1 MSKIS
6 KELMKAAAGGGG
18 GEGEA
23 TFPNVT
29 LLLDGDGPSL
39 GDNGT
44 FTDSSPNSLSVTR
57 SNTVGQGSFSPYGS
71 LWSLDLSNTT
81 SYTSTYSAQGHY
93 MPTFGDGLGAFTLEF
108 WYMPLSVSSGNQV
121 IMDNDRSGGTGSANW
136 FELSH
141 NGSDFTI
148 SHGGAGS
155 GTTTI
160 GSFFATAG
168 TWYHIAITREA
179 STNTINVFRNGVSV
193 TTYSDSNSFGGA
205 SGRSFYIGTSASGN
219 PDTCFVSNFR
229 IINGSALYT
238 SGFTVPTEPLTEE
251 VGTVWLAGHRNNF
264 IEDEGGLTLSP
275 QGTARVVSFSPFR
288 RAAALDMNTGGSA
301 IFDGIN
307 GSQLIAASSRAM
319 TFGTADFTFECWLYL
334 NQYTGS
340 FSMIADQV
348 SSNRYFAIDGGLV
361 GTPGRMAVWTGVSG
375 SDQYSSATDT
385 QTLELGCWNHL
396 VWQRESGT
404 LYMYINGVRV
414 YNATYNYDFGTA
426 SDSIRIGFSDD
437 YSSYYLDGHI
447 TDVRSYF
454 GGVAYTGSPTTIT
467 VPTGPLGNVGV
478 GAGGTDE
485 LRLNFKDA
493 EIFDRTGINN
503 LIDKGNTK
511 LSTSIKK
518 YGVSSIAFDG
528 TGDHIQLQDGATS
541 GQSLFQFLDN
551 NFTVEG
557 WVYFNSLTNNP
568 GVFQLSNSYLGSVNR
583 GPAVGVVSNN
593 WAFIHGTT
601 LVTPSAPVSINTW
614 YFVSVSRNN
623 GTTRFFVDGSL
634 ISSAAD
640 STNYTDRHFIV
651 GGWSTA
657 STSSLLNG
665 YIDDFRVTKGL
676 ARYVSGFT
684 PPPGALAK
692 F

>member
-1 MSKIS
+1 
-6 KELMKAAAGGGG
+6 MKAAAGSGG

-121 IMDNDRSGGTGSANW
+121 IMDNDRSAGTGSANW

-168 TWYHIAITREA
+168 TWYHVTITREA

-193 TTYSDSNSFGGA
+193 TTYSDNNSFGGA
-205 SGRSFYIGTSASGN
+205 SGRNFYIGTSATGN

-238 SGFTVPTEPLTEE
+238 SGFTVPTEPLTEV

-264 IEDEGGLTLSP
+264 IEDVGGLTLSP

-288 RAAALDMNTGGSA
+288 RAAALDLTTGGSA

-307 GSQLIAASSRAM
+307 GSQLIAGSSRAM

-361 GTPGRMAVWTGVSG
+361 GTSGRMAVWTGVSG

-437 YSSYYLDGHI
+437 YSNYYLDGHI

-467 VPTGPLGNVGV
+467 VPTAPLGSVGI
-478 GAGGTDE
+478 GAGGTDQ

-493 EIFDRTGINN
+493 DIFDRTGINN
-503 LIDKGNTK
+503 IIDKGNTK
-511 LSTSIKK
+511 LSTSVKK

-528 TGDHIQLQDGATS
+528 TGDHIQFQDGATS

-551 NFTVEG
+551 NFTIEG

-568 GVFQLSNSYLGSVNR
+568 GMFQLANSYLGSVNR

-601 LVTPSAPVSINTW
+601 LVTPTAPVSINTW
-614 YFVSVSRNN
+614 YFVSISRNN
-623 GTTRFFVDGSL
+623 GTIRFFVDGSL